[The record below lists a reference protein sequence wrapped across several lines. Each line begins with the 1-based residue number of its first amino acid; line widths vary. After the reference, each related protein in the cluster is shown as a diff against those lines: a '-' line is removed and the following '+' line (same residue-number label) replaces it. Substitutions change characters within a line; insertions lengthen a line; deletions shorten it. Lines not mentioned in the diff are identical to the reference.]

1 MRTFF
6 FITLASC
13 LLAAPSVLAQATSA
27 PSKSPSKVIVPS
39 DVRSHTQKLFLQAHL
54 NGTGLSVD
62 GNDAENGSG
71 FGLKVGYGFSPLF
84 TLYAGLDAASMNGA
98 GGVDYGYGLF
108 DIGGQF
114 NFRSGANA
122 LVPYLDVAL
131 TGQAAVFEDSGTV
144 FGEPGAEITFSG
156 AGLTFGGGLKYFVS
170 PVLALDGSLTAT
182 VGSFTTV
189 EYDGVSV
196 SDDEG
201 IDANGARFSFGIS
214 WYPVR

>member
-1 MRTFF
+1 MRLKLFV
-6 FITLASC
+6 TLSACLVAASSSF
-13 LLAAPSVLAQATSA
+13 AQTAPKAKTAD
-27 PSKSPSKVIVPS
+27 VPA
-39 DVRSHTQKLFLQAHL
+39 VRSNTEKLFLQAHL

-62 GNDAENGSG
+62 GSDAESGSG
-71 FGLKVGYGFSPLF
+71 FGIKIGYGFSPLF
-84 TLYAGLDAASMNGA
+84 TLYAGLDGASMDGV
-98 GGVDYGYGLF
+98 GGTDYGYGLF

-131 TGQAAVFEDSGTV
+131 TGQAAVFDEA
-144 FGEPGAEITFSG
+144 GEEVTFSG
-156 AGLTFGGGLKYFVS
+156 AGFTFGGGLKYFLS
-170 PVLALDGSLTAT
+170 PVIALDASLTAT

-196 SDDEG
+196 SDEDG
-201 IDANGARFSFGIS
+201 LDSSGSRFSLGVS